1 MKLKTHKIIT
11 KILNSKLLEAVLW
24 ILAFSMPLL
33 FFLYESD
40 NTEVGHDI
48 VFLIY
53 LWSLLIVF
61 ILNYRVFVTK
71 NLIGKKKNILK
82 YILNNVLLISILLGI
97 MIFSEKHIKHARRD
111 VPPTVYIEKSY
122 CPLSEG
128 PESYSLTE
136 PSDILKP
143 LLPPPPHHQK
153 RPFINKMFI
162 LSKVLPL
169 ILMIGMALG
178 TKTITVARSRGKKID
193 KLQHNYDEAELKNLR
208 KQFSPHF
215 IFNTLNNIYAL
226 VDISP
231 QKAQTAI
238 MQLSGIMRDVMFKY
252 QTIKFVPLQNS
263 IKLIEDYI
271 SLMSLRVPE
280 DLDLRVSLPKKFD
293 TIYIAP
299 LIFVVLVENAFKH
312 GISPSKTSFIY
323 INIEIDDNNVICL
336 VENSYYRRN
345 DVAQNTTGVG
355 LDNLRK
361 SLGIVYNGDYSLELK
376 HDEEK
381 YSAKLVVPI
390 KREES
395 EIC

>member
-1 MKLKTHKIIT
+1 MKTHKIIT
-11 KILNSKLLEAVLW
+11 KILNSKLSEVVLW

-33 FFLYESD
+33 FFLFESD
-40 NTEVGHDI
+40 NAKVGHDI
-48 VFLIY
+48 DFLIY

-61 ILNYRVFVTK
+61 ILNYRVFVTR

-111 VPPTVYIEKSY
+111 VPPTVYIEELY
-122 CPLSEG
+122 CPLPGG
-128 PESYSLTE
+128 PEKYSLTE
-136 PSDILKP
+136 PFDILKP
-143 LLPPPPHHQK
+143 LLPPPSPHHHK

-169 ILMIGMALG
+169 ILMVGMALG

-280 DLDLRVSLPKKFD
+280 DLDLQVSLPKKFD
-293 TIYIAP
+293 TIYVAP

-312 GISPSKTSFIY
+312 GISPSKRSFIY
-323 INIEIDDNNVICL
+323 IKIEIDDNNVTCL

-355 LDNLRK
+355 IDNLRK
-361 SLGIVYNGDYSLELK
+361 SLDIVYNGEYSFELK

-381 YSAKLVVPI
+381 YLAKLVVPI

>member
-1 MKLKTHKIIT
+1 
-11 KILNSKLLEAVLW
+11 
-24 ILAFSMPLL
+24 MPLL
-33 FFLYESD
+33 FFLFERD
-40 NTEVGHDI
+40 NIEVGHDI
-48 VFLIY
+48 DFLIY

-61 ILNYRVFVTK
+61 ILNYRVFVTR

-82 YILNNVLLISILLGI
+82 YILNNVLLISILLII
-97 MIFSEKHIKHARRD
+97 MIFSDKNIKHARRNF
-111 VPPTVYIEKSY
+111 PPTVYIEESY
-122 CPLSEG
+122 CPLPGG
-128 PESYSLTE
+128 PENYSLTE
-136 PSDILKP
+136 PSHILKP
-143 LLPPPPHHQK
+143 LLPPPPPHHHK

-169 ILMIGMALG
+169 FLMMGMALG
-178 TKTITVARSRGKKID
+178 VKTITVARSRGKKID
-193 KLQHNYDEAELKNLR
+193 KLQHNYDDAELKNLR

-231 QKAQTAI
+231 QKAQAAI

-252 QTIKFVPLQNS
+252 QTIKFVPLKNS

-271 SLMSLRVPE
+271 SLMILRVPE
-280 DLDLRVSLPKKFD
+280 DLDLRVSLPKKVD
-293 TIYIAP
+293 TIYVAP

-312 GISPSKTSFIY
+312 GISSSKTSFIY
-323 INIEIDDNNVICL
+323 IKIEIDDNNVICL

-345 DVAQNTTGVG
+345 DVPQNTTGVG
-355 LDNLRK
+355 IDNLRK
-361 SLGIVYNGDYSLELK
+361 SLDIVYKGDYSLDLK